1 MDIEFFQLK
10 GYVGSCAGQF
20 QAGCSSWIFP
30 GSVCSTVSHFAMKT
44 KSLSIHGILRL
55 QKWECQHGDI
65 DSFFPHWRRCVVC
78 GMWDRLS
85 GTRLGRCVR
94 SFWNSVRSAQEI
106 PSLRHLRNSF
116 GILEKNQR
124 HLTRQVTSDT

>member
-55 QKWECQHGDI
+55 QKWECQQLETLI
-65 DSFFPHWRRCVVC
+65 RFFPTGEGVLSVEC
-78 GMWDRLS
+78 GID
-85 GTRLGRCVR
+85 C
-94 SFWNSVRSAQEI
+94 QE
-106 PSLRHLRNSF
+106 H
-116 GILEKNQR
+116 GWGD
-124 HLTRQVTSDT
+124 V